1 MAEQRL
7 RRKRTTAIVRLK
19 AAADLLDVLS
29 TQEVRPTQGVLSR
42 KITSLKTVWDV
53 FDNAHESLFT
63 VVAEDE
69 ENAELVVYNGQLKI
83 YEDALERSVEFEGTY
98 GEPVSAPTTLEF
110 QVVDLLQLPWRMS
123 RKSASGS

>member
-1 MAEQRL
+1 M
-7 RRKRTTAIVRLK
+7 LK
-19 AAADLLDVLS
+19 ASADLLDVLC
-29 TQEVRPTQGVLSR
+29 TQEVRPTQGLLSR
-42 KITSLKTVWDV
+42 RITSLKTVWDV

-83 YEDALERSVEFEGTY
+83 YKDALERSVEFEGTY